1 MSTPTI
7 STPFGVCSDCHLHN
21 WSAFSTSLPDG
32 TNSRLGFILKEILQA
47 AINTKAAGG
56 KRLYIAGDLFHVRGS
71 VSPTVLNPAI
81 DLFTALAD
89 NGIETRILTGNHDLE
104 SRDSE
109 KLSSACETLR
119 SVPGVKVVSEPM
131 VYYDDKVVM
140 IPWYDSMDRVR
151 VEIEAIINQLHMA
164 NPGYNVVPDYSLI
177 LHAPLNSVIAGIP
190 DHGFY
195 AAELAKHG
203 FKHVFCGHYH
213 SHKQFPGNVFSVGAT
228 THQTWGD
235 VGTLAGHL
243 VVDDA
248 HVAFFES
255 SAPKFVDFDHRWDD
269 DEAIERCTNNF
280 IRVRLGAAT
289 DEEVQM
295 IRDHVTAL
303 GAAGCVVQAIPVP
316 KTAATTRTASA
327 AAAPTTRQSI
337 NDWIKSNSALGEPL
351 ETLCASIM
359 DEVEGVTL

>member
-1 MSTPTI
+1 MSN
-7 STPFGVCSDCHLHN
+7 PFGVCSDCHLHG
-21 WSAFSTSLPDG
+21 WSAFSATLPSG
-32 TNSRLGFILKEILQA
+32 INSRLSHILAEIETA
-47 AINTKAAGG
+47 ADNTRRAGG

-81 DLFTALAD
+81 DLFTALA
-89 NGIETRILTGNHDLE
+89 NTGIETRILTGNHDLE

-119 SVPGVKVVSEPM
+119 SVAGVKVVSERM
-131 VYYDDKVVM
+131 IYCDDKVAM

-151 VEIEAIINQLHMA
+151 EEIDK
-164 NPGYNVVPDYSLI
+164 VVAFCGKEIGEYSLI

-243 VVDDA
+243 IVDDTL
-248 HVAFFES
+248 VAFFES

-269 DEAIERCTNNF
+269 DEAIERCKNNF

-289 DEEVQM
+289 DEEVSM
-295 IRDHVTAL
+295 IRDHIVAL

-316 KTAATTRTASA
+316 KTAATTRAASA

>member
-1 MSTPTI
+1 MSIPLI

-21 WSAFSTSLPDG
+21 WSAFSTVQPDG
-32 TNSRLGFILKEILQA
+32 TNSRLNAILAEILQA
-47 AINTKAAGG
+47 AMNAKAAGG

-81 DLFTALAD
+81 DLFTTLAD

-131 VYYDDKVVM
+131 VYHDDKVVM
-140 IPWYDSMDRVR
+140 IPWFDSMDRVR
-151 VEIEAIINQLHMA
+151 VEIEAVINQLHKA
-164 NPGYNVVPDYSLI
+164 NPGYNAIPDYSLI
-177 LHAPLNSVIAGIP
+177 LHAPLNGVIAGIP

-213 SHKQFPGNVFSVGAT
+213 AHKRFGGNVVSVGAT
-228 THQTWGD
+228 THQTWND
-235 VGTLAGHL
+235 VNTLAGHL
-243 VVDDA
+243 VVDDKL
-248 HVAFFES
+248 VSFFES
-255 SAPKFVDFDHRWDD
+255 TAPKFIDYYLSWDD
-269 DEAIERCTNNF
+269 DTAAERCKNNF
-280 IRVRLGAAT
+280 IRVRLGSAT
-289 DEEVQM
+289 EEEIEM
-295 IRDHVTAL
+295 IRDHVLSL
-303 GAAGCVVQAIPVP
+303 GALGCVVQAIPTP
-316 KTAATTRTASA
+316 KSAATARTATVS
-327 AAAPTTRQSI
+327 APTTRESVS
-337 NDWIKSNSALGEPL
+337 DWIKANTSGGADL
-351 ETLCASIM
+351 EKLCQSIL

>member
-1 MSTPTI
+1 MSIPLI
-7 STPFGVCSDCHLHN
+7 STPFGVCSDPHLHN
-21 WSAFSTSLPDG
+21 WSAFSTTLADG
-32 TNSRLGFILKEILQA
+32 TNSRLNAILNEILQA
-47 AINTKAAGG
+47 AMNTKAAGG

-89 NGIETRILTGNHDLE
+89 SGIETRILTGNHDLE

-119 SVPGVKVVSEPM
+119 SVLGVKVVSEPLTFH
-131 VYYDDKVVM
+131 DDKVVM

-151 VEIEAIINQLHMA
+151 VEIDRLVAACGMSVSE
-164 NPGYNVVPDYSLI
+164 YSLI

-228 THQTWGD
+228 THQTWSD
-235 VGTLAGHL
+235 VGTLAGH
-243 VVDDA
+243 VIVDDKR
-248 HVAFFES
+248 VAFFES
-255 SAPKFVDFDHRWDD
+255 TAPKFVDFDHRWDD
-269 DEAIERCTNNF
+269 DEAIERCANNF

-316 KTAATTRTASA
+316 KTAATTRAASA